1 MSYFIIPTSS
11 GLVASNTTIYFD
23 NGLSISSTPNKRVM
37 KFGDGYSLSIPLSPL
52 RREFNF
58 ALSNREPATINL
70 IESYFKFLQAFVSA
84 NTPSKLVNGL
94 NIYDRAVTGELL
106 SFNKIYSRYDGTNGA
121 YSISGS
127 IREVF
132 R

>member
-1 MSYFIIPTSS
+1 MSYFIIPTST

-23 NGLSISSTPNKRVM
+23 NGLSVSSTPNKRVM

-58 ALSNREPATINL
+58 TLSNREPTAINL
-70 IESYFKFLQAFVSA
+70 VENYFKYLQEFVNPSSA
-84 NTPSKLVNGL
+84 SKLINGL
-94 NIYDRAVTGELL
+94 NIFDRNVSGELL
-106 SFNKIYSRYDGTNGA
+106 SFNKIYSRQDGSNGA

-127 IREVF
+127 IKEVF

>member
-1 MSYFIIPTSS
+1 MSYFIIPISS
-11 GLVASNTTIYFD
+11 GLVVSNTTIYFD

-52 RREFNF
+52 RRNFNF
-58 ALSNREPATINL
+58 SLSNREPTTINL
-70 IESYFKFLQAFVSA
+70 VENYFKHLQEAVNLSA
-84 NTPSKLVNGL
+84 PSKLVNGL
-94 NIYDRAVTGELL
+94 NILDRNVNGELL
-106 SFNKIYSRYDGTNGA
+106 SFNKVYSRYDGSNGA
-121 YSISGS
+121 YSITGS

>member
-11 GLVASNTTIYFD
+11 GLVSTNTTIYFD
-23 NGLSISSTPNKRVM
+23 NGLSISNTPNKKVM

-52 RREFNF
+52 RRDFNF
-58 ALSNREPATINL
+58 SLSNREPATINL
-70 IESYFKFLQAFVSA
+70 VESYFKFLQALVNESTA
-84 NTPSKLVNGL
+84 SKLINGL
-94 NIYDRAVTGELL
+94 NIFDRNVNGELL
-106 SFNKIYSRYDGTNGA
+106 SFNKIYSRYYESNGA
-121 YSISGS
+121 YTISGS

>member
-23 NGLSISSTPNKRVM
+23 NGLSVSSTPNKRVM
-37 KFGDGYSLSIPLSPL
+37 NFGDGYSLSIPLSPL

-58 ALSNREPATINL
+58 TLSNREPTAINL
-70 IESYFKFLQAFVSA
+70 VERYFKYLQEFVNPSSA
-84 NTPSKLVNGL
+84 SKLINGL
-94 NIYDRAVTGELL
+94 NIFDRNVSGELL
-106 SFNKIYSRYDGTNGA
+106 SFNKIYSRQDGSNGA

-127 IREVF
+127 IKEVF

>member
-11 GLVASNTTIYFD
+11 NLVTSNTTIFFD
-23 NGLSISSTPNKRVM
+23 NGLSISNAPNKKVM
-37 KFGDGYSLSIPLSPL
+37 NFGDGYSLSIPLSPL
-52 RREFNF
+52 RRDFNF
-58 ALSNREPATINL
+58 SLSNREPSLINL
-70 IESYFKFLQAFVSA
+70 VESYFKFLQALVNESA
-84 NTPSKLVNGL
+84 ASKLINELNIFDRNVNGE
-94 NIYDRAVTGELL
+94 IL
-106 SFNKIYSRYDGTNGA
+106 SFNKVYSRYDGSNGA

>member
-52 RREFNF
+52 RREFSF
-58 ALSNREPATINL
+58 TLSNREPATINL
-70 IESYFKFLQAFVSA
+70 IESYFKYLQEFVNPSSA
-84 NTPSKLVNGL
+84 SKLINGL
-94 NIYDRAVTGELL
+94 NIFDRNINGELL
-106 SFNKIYSRYDGTNGA
+106 SFNKIYSRYDGSNGA
-121 YSISGS
+121 YSIRGS

>member
-23 NGLSISSTPNKRVM
+23 NGLSVSSTPNKRVM

-58 ALSNREPATINL
+58 TLSNREPTVINL
-70 IESYFKFLQAFVSA
+70 VESYFKYLQEFVNPSSA
-84 NTPSKLVNGL
+84 SKLINGL
-94 NIYDRAVTGELL
+94 NIFDRNVSGELL
-106 SFNKIYSRYDGTNGA
+106 SFNKIYSRQDGSNGA

-127 IREVF
+127 IKEVF

>member
-23 NGLSISSTPNKRVM
+23 NGLSVSSTPNKRVM
-37 KFGDGYSLSIPLSPL
+37 NFGDGYSLSIPLSPL

-58 ALSNREPATINL
+58 TLSNREPTAINL
-70 IESYFKFLQAFVSA
+70 VESYFKYLQEFVSPSSA
-84 NTPSKLVNGL
+84 SKLINGL
-94 NIYDRAVTGELL
+94 NIFDRNVSGELL
-106 SFNKIYSRYDGTNGA
+106 SFNKIYSRQDGSNGA

-127 IREVF
+127 IKEVF

>member
-11 GLVASNTTIYFD
+11 GLVASNTTIFFD

-37 KFGDGYSLSIPLSPL
+37 KFGDGYSLSVPLSPL

-58 ALSNREPATINL
+58 TLSNREPATINL
-70 IESYFKFLQAFVSA
+70 VESYFKFLQALVSL
-84 NTPSKLVNGL
+84 NTSSKLINGL
-94 NIYDRAVTGELL
+94 NIYDRSVNGEIL
-106 SFNKIYSRYDGTNGA
+106 SFNKVYSKFYGSNGA

>member
-23 NGLSISSTPNKRVM
+23 NGLSVSSNPNKRVM

-52 RREFNF
+52 RREFSF
-58 ALSNREPATINL
+58 TLSNREPATINL
-70 IESYFKFLQAFVSA
+70 IESYFKYLQEFVNASSA
-84 NTPSKLVNGL
+84 SKLINGL
-94 NIYDRAVTGELL
+94 NIFDRSVNGELL
-106 SFNKIYSRYDGTNGA
+106 SFNKVYSRYDGSNGA

>member
-11 GLVASNTTIYFD
+11 NLVTSNTTIYFD
-23 NGLSISSTPNKRVM
+23 NGLSISNSPNKKVM
-37 KFGDGYSLSIPLSPL
+37 NFGDGYSLSIPLSPL
-52 RREFNF
+52 RRDFNF
-58 ALSNREPATINL
+58 SLSNREPSLINL
-70 IESYFKFLQAFVSA
+70 VESYFKFLQALVNES
-84 NTPSKLVNGL
+84 TSSKLVNGL
-94 NIYDRAVTGELL
+94 NILDRNVNGEIL
-106 SFNKIYSRYDGTNGA
+106 SFNKVYSRYYESNGA